1 MVSYGYDPALG
12 DDDCHTAPYNRY
24 VLAIPGMPQSPSTK
38 LCVRFTPEQIEW
50 MNSKTKA
57 FYTKSDLLRDLV
69 DFTMGPKQ
77 DWVDLERSRND
88 A

>member
-1 MVSYGYDPALG
+1 MLSQGYDPTVG
-12 DDDCHTAPYNRY
+12 DDARHTAPYNRC
-24 VLAIPGMPQSPSTK
+24 VLANQGMPQSPSTK

-50 MNSKTKA
+50 MNSKCRA

-69 DFTMGPKQ
+69 DFTMGPKEDTVGAAQ
-77 DWVDLERSRND
+77 ERTD

>member
-1 MVSYGYDPALG
+1 MLSQGYDPSIG
-12 DDDCHTAPYNRY
+12 DDARHTLPYNRH
-24 VLAIPGMPQSPSTK
+24 VLATQGMPQSPSTK

-50 MNSKTKA
+50 MNSKCRA

-69 DFTMGPKQ
+69 DFTMGPKE
-77 DWVDLERSRND
+77 DLVDQAREQID